1 MLETYLLLESIVK
14 TYEEIVL
21 ETKILKLPSGEASKL
36 RIELVDG
43 SFADVWISRSHY
55 SRRGCIPCPLCNQT
69 GGGHSGELDL
79 HPVGHHLTR
88 TGRLRAV

>member
-1 MLETYLLLESIVK
+1 MLETYLLLESIAK

-43 SFADVWISRSHY
+43 SFADVWISVSILICFHPTFHMFRT
-55 SRRGCIPCPLCNQT
+55 RGHFLEHTSMNF
-69 GGGHSGELDL
+69 
-79 HPVGHHLTR
+79 
-88 TGRLRAV
+88 